1 MELEKLQQMLD
12 DRLRALQTSA
22 QNGSIDPESVRILQ
36 AEIDV
41 IEANVAK
48 FRGVVE
54 EMDVAPG
61 TGSVGRPD
69 APPGYPD
76 PPEGHY
82 YYRQGDGWDV
92 KRYPESDAPAKM
104 LLSDGQGGFRIVVRE
119 GAEPPAA
126 RFPEGMSKEQAFEQ
140 LAGPDAR
147 SSFKAYFEMLSSQD
161 PPIAT
166 RDDILAAMREPG
178 GQTVDLVRHELK
190 QHFRDAVLRRM
201 LYAADGAPLDDAT
214 SWARL
219 REMTAGLNS
228 SDKGN
233 LTEAWYLA
241 RHAEGGARHVRIPGS
256 TFGSD
261 MDRFADVVHN
271 GAIREIKS
279 GEGVLSSRE
288 IEQFNFYMGMINREP
303 KPILEG
309 QTIEEVVYVFTS
321 PQGARA
327 NLNWMLK
334 ALGDHQYLGFEVF
347 NSRGVRRIF
356 REEDVDALRS
366 FLQ

>member
-1 MELEKLQQMLD
+1 
-12 DRLRALQTSA
+12 
-22 QNGSIDPESVRILQ
+22 
-36 AEIDV
+36 
-41 IEANVAK
+41 
-48 FRGVVE
+48 
-54 EMDVAPG
+54 
-61 TGSVGRPD
+61 
-69 APPGYPD
+69 
-76 PPEGHY
+76 
-82 YYRQGDGWDV
+82 
-92 KRYPESDAPAKM
+92 
-104 LLSDGQGGFRIVVRE
+104 
-119 GAEPPAA
+119 
-126 RFPEGMSKEQAFEQ
+126 
-140 LAGPDAR
+140 
-147 SSFKAYFEMLSSQD
+147 
-161 PPIAT
+161 
-166 RDDILAAMREPG
+166 LAAMREPG

-241 RHAEGGARHVRIPGS
+241 RHADGGASHVRIPGS

-261 MDRFADVVHN
+261 MDRFVDVVRD

-279 GEGVLSSRE
+279 GEGVLSARE
-288 IEQFNFYMGMINREP
+288 IEQFKDYIRLMRP
-303 KPILEG
+303 QSKPILEG

-327 NLNWMLK
+327 NLEWMLD
-334 ALGDHQYLGFEVF
+334 ALGNHKNLGFEVF
-347 NSRGVRRIF
+347 DNRGIRRIF
-356 REEDVDALRS
+356 REDDVDALRS